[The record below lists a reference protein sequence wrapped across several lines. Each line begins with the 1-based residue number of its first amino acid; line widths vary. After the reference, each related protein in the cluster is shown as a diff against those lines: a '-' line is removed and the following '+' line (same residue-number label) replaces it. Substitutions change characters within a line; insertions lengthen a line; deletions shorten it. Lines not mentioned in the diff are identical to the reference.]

1 MSETELSKERRSK
14 MNKITIELS
23 DEALADL
30 HAIQLVLRE
39 KWRASPGMAD
49 HVCDTSRGCP
59 SRAVRGHDWRLAHR
73 RSHARLNGLEAV
85 TTAGDPCRTF
95 ARRGQSTPLGQVCV
109 IGLV

>member
-49 HVCDTSRGCP
+49 HVVTQAE
-59 SRAVRGHDWRLAHR
+59 AVRHALSVATTGDWRIDDLMP
-73 RSHARLNGLEAV
+73 
-85 TTAGDPCRTF
+85 D
-95 ARRGQSTPLGQVCV
+95 STGSKQ
-109 IGLV
+109 